1 MSKQSSKSSTT
12 TTVVAAAV
20 APASTPKV
28 AKAEKAPKAEKVVA
42 AAATPSVPAVA
53 VEKVAK
59 APKAPKAEKVV
70 AAAVTPS
77 VPAVAVE
84 KVAKAPKAPKAEKVA
99 ATPAAA
105 DASAPVAEV
114 AVSVS
119 VSSEFGDFMAKLQQ
133 LSTAISSLKT
143 EFRSLEKKASREL
156 KTAAKASHKRKR
168 KTGNRSPSGF
178 VKPTL
183 ISDELATFLGK
194 TSGTEMARTEVTR
207 EINTYIRANSL
218 QDTTNG
224 RRINA
229 DTKLSSLLKLASGEE
244 LTYFNLQRYMSPHF
258 AKTSAAVPMAVVVA

>member
-12 TTVVAAAV
+12 TPAVVAATPS
-20 APASTPKV
+20 AP
-28 AKAEKAPKAEKVVA
+28 KAAKAPKAEKVVA
-42 AAATPSVPAVA
+42 AATPAAEKTPKAEKAPKAEKKEAAAPSVPAVVA
-53 VEKVAK
+53 VAAEKAPKAK
-59 APKAPKAEKVV
+59 KEAAPKAPKAEKVV
-70 AAAVTPS
+70 AAPVVASADAPAAE
-77 VPAVAVE
+77 AVA
-84 KVAKAPKAPKAEKVA
+84 
-99 ATPAAA
+99 
-105 DASAPVAEV
+105 
-114 AVSVS
+114 SVS
-119 VSSEFGDFMAKLQQ
+119 VSSEFSDFMSKLQQ

-207 EINTYIRANSL
+207 EINTYIRANQL

-229 DTKLSSLLKLASGEE
+229 DSKLSSLLKLASGEE

-258 AKTSAAVPMAVVVA
+258 AKTSAVAPVASA